1 MKTRWFYSLA
11 TKTTVLVALGT
22 SLVLAA
28 VLTYSYISS
37 RDIIE
42 DQAEQSLLNL
52 AKSEAAK
59 LELKLSSVAEVAGNL
74 AVILETD
81 RLDKVTLNALI
92 RRNVQDHPAVF
103 GSAVAFEP
111 FSFISGVKAYAPYFF
126 EGPDGISFIDLAS
139 NSYDYFRHDWYFIP
153 RELGK
158 PVWSSPY
165 FDEGGGNV
173 VMTTFSQPFFH
184 PHAETEKR
192 IWGIVTADVSVEWLT
207 EKLSTIKV
215 GQTGHCFLISENGVF
230 LAHREENLIMRE
242 SVFSLAEELNLTN
255 MRAAGKRMLSE
266 DSGFI
271 DIGEFIDKKPLFL
284 GFARLRSTGW
294 SLGVIYPKD
303 ELFEEISNLHRT
315 NVTLAV
321 GALLALLAVSVL
333 LASSVTSPLRKI
345 AEAASRVAAGDLDHN
360 LPATHGRDEVGEL
373 ARAFKNMTVDLKK
386 YIQDLTATTAA
397 KERIESEL
405 GVAASI
411 QKSMLPSKFPD
422 REDFDIYAVMD
433 PAREVGGDF
442 YQFLFVDTDR
452 LFLAIGDVS
461 GKGVPAALLMTVATS
476 LIRSAA
482 AEGQAPHS
490 VLEQL
495 NNHLVPG
502 NDSCMFVTVF
512 CAMLELKTGALTYAN
527 GGHERPLIVRA
538 DGHIASLSPP
548 GGPVVGIMDE
558 MEFSEEQIVLE
569 PGDCLIS
576 FTDGVTEAMN
586 TNDEL
591 YSRERLISCLE
602 GSQGVT
608 ARSVTAKV
616 LDSVSAFATGAPQAD
631 DITVLAV
638 KFNGQQH

>member
-28 VLTYSYISS
+28 VLTYGYRSS

-42 DQAEQSLLNL
+42 YQAGQSLLNL
-52 AKSEAAK
+52 AKSTAVRME
-59 LELKLSSVAEVAGNL
+59 LELRSVAEVAGNL
-74 AVILETD
+74 AAVLETD
-81 RLDKVTLNALI
+81 RLDAVTLDALI

-111 FSFISGVKAYAPYFF
+111 FSFVSGVKAYAPYFF
-126 EGPDGISFIDLAS
+126 QQQNGISFIDLATE
-139 NSYDYFRHDWYFIP
+139 SYDYFHRDWYSVP
-153 RELGK
+153 REIGK
-158 PVWSSPY
+158 PMWSPPY

-173 VMTTFSQPFFH
+173 VMTTYSQPFFR
-184 PHAETEKR
+184 PHSSAER
-192 IWGIVTADVSVEWLT
+192 QIWGIVTADVSVEWLT
-207 EKLSTIKV
+207 KELSTVQAGK
-215 GQTGHCFLISENGVF
+215 TGYCFLISETGVF
-230 LAHREENLIMRE
+230 LAHPEKNFIMQE
-242 SVFSLAEELNLTN
+242 SVFSLAEENNLPGLRET
-255 MRAAGKRMLSE
+255 GKRMLSS

-271 DIGEFIDKKPLFL
+271 DMGESIDKKQLFL
-284 GFARLRSTGW
+284 GFARLPSTGW
-294 SLGVIYPKD
+294 SLGVIYPRD
-303 ELFEEISNLHRT
+303 ELFSEISMLYRT
-315 NVTLAV
+315 NVMLAV
-321 GALLALLAVSVL
+321 AGLFALLAVSVL
-333 LASSVTSPLRKI
+333 LARSVTSPLRKI
-345 AEAASRVAAGDLDHN
+345 AEAASRVAAGDLNYD

-386 YIQDLTATTAA
+386 YIQDLTVTTAA

-433 PAREVGGDF
+433 PAKEVGGDF
-442 YQFLFVDTDR
+442 YQFLLVDSDR
-452 LFLAIGDVS
+452 LFVAIGDVS

-490 VLEQL
+490 VLEHL

-512 CAMLELKTGALTYAN
+512 CGMLDLKTGALTYAN

-548 GGPVVGIMDE
+548 GGPVLGIMDG
-558 MEFSEEQIVLE
+558 MEFAEEQIVLE

-591 YSRERLISCLE
+591 YSRDRLISCLD
-602 GSQGVT
+602 GSKGVT
-608 ARSVTAKV
+608 AHFVTAKV
-616 LDSVSAFATGAPQAD
+616 LDSVSTFATGAPQAD

-638 KFNGQQH
+638 KFNGRRH

>member
-22 SLVLAA
+22 ALVLAA
-28 VLTYSYISS
+28 VLIYSYISS
-37 RDIIE
+37 RNIIE
-42 DQAEQSLLNL
+42 GQAEQSLLNL

-59 LELKLSSVAEVAGNL
+59 LELKLSSVTEVARNL
-74 AVILETD
+74 AIILETGK
-81 RLDKVTLNALI
+81 LDAVTLNALI
-92 RRNVQDHPAVF
+92 RRNVEDYPAIF

-111 FSFISGVKAYAPYFF
+111 FSFISGVKAYAPYFC
-126 EGPDGISFIDLAS
+126 EGRDGVTFTDLAS

-153 RELGK
+153 RELEK

-173 VMTTFSQPFFH
+173 VMTTYSQPFFH

-207 EKLSTIKV
+207 QELSTIKV

-230 LAHREENLIMRE
+230 LAHPEAKFIMRE
-242 SVFSLAEELNLTN
+242 SVFSLADERNLPKVRQT
-255 MRAAGKRMLSE
+255 GKSMLSQNN
-266 DSGFI
+266 GFL
-271 DIGEFIDKKPLFL
+271 DPGEFIGEKPSFL
-284 GFARLRSTGW
+284 GFARLPSTGW

-303 ELFEEISNLHRT
+303 ELFEEAWKLHRT

-321 GALLALLAVSVL
+321 GALVALLAISVL
-333 LASSVTSPLRKI
+333 LARSVTSPLRKI

-360 LPATHGRDEVGEL
+360 LPVTQSRDEVGEL

-386 YIQDLTATTAA
+386 YIQELTTTTAA

-411 QKSMLPSKFPD
+411 QKSMLPTKFPD
-422 REDFDIYAVMD
+422 REDFDIYAMMD
-433 PAREVGGDF
+433 PAKEVGGDF
-442 YQFLFVDTDR
+442 YQFLFVDDDR
-452 LFLAIGDVS
+452 LFVAIGDVS

-490 VLEQL
+490 ILEQL

-512 CAMLELKTGALTYAN
+512 CGTLDLKTGALTYAN

-538 DGHIASLSPP
+538 DGQISSLSPP
-548 GGPVVGIMDE
+548 GGPVVGIMDG
-558 MEFSEEQIVLE
+558 MEFTEEQIVLQ

-591 YSRERLISCLE
+591 YSRERLISCLA
-602 GSQGVT
+602 GGQGVT
-608 ARSVTAKV
+608 AQSVTAKV
-616 LDSVSAFATGAPQAD
+616 LDSVSTFATGAPQAD
-631 DITVLAV
+631 DITILAV
-638 KFNGQQH
+638 KFKGRKH